1 MYFSISAMY
10 ANMATMYEVKKQQ
23 LNFPIAILFFWNWVK
38 TMSNV
43 NVMRP
48 TQKQVSCV
56 YKHKQINLIQVYES
70 LYGHRIIGTNMLL
83 CISPCFFKDDCIH
96 SILVYPIYNRA
107 HSTSNW
113 SKKKIIIII
122 LIAPSS
128 IS

>member
-1 MYFSISAMY
+1 
-10 ANMATMYEVKKQQ
+10 
-23 LNFPIAILFFWNWVK
+23 
-38 TMSNV
+38 MSNV

-83 CISPCFFKDDCIH
+83 CISPCFFKDDCIY
-96 SILVYPIYNRA
+96 SILDYPIYNRA

-113 SKKKIIIII
+113 SKTIQKKIII

>member
-83 CISPCFFKDDCIH
+83 CISPWFFKDDCIY
-96 SILVYPIYNRA
+96 SILGYPIYNRA

-113 SKKKIIIII
+113 SKTIKK
-122 LIAPSS
+122 
-128 IS
+128 